1 MLVAAHPEISHPAIK
16 KLTIVFMVAP
26 FFMVAPCCLRAE
38 RAQSTFSVAWR
49 RVENQGPRAQ
59 TSVGPVLH
67 L

>member
-38 RAQSTFSVAWR
+38 RAQSTFSVAW
-49 RVENQGPRAQ
+49 
-59 TSVGPVLH
+59 
-67 L
+67 